1 MTMTTCKRR
10 VQTNGDLVVE
20 TRIPKWDPV
29 REGELIR
36 TLGGC
41 DNTSRPGFR
50 IDPPFAWETAHEAYF
65 GAVASAQD
73 LLEVTPV
80 STSIWWKQG
89 QICLMADLAQ
99 RTLEQV
105 MCPVTR
111 PQRLP
116 RVRPPCPLRQRT

>member
-1 MTMTTCKRR
+1 MWNWAHMKLFMR
-10 VQTNGDLVVE
+10 
-20 TRIPKWDPV
+20 P
-29 REGELIR
+29 
-36 TLGGC
+36 C

-89 QICLMADLAQ
+89 QICLMAD
-99 RTLEQV
+99 
-105 MCPVTR
+105 PG
-111 PQRLP
+111 
-116 RVRPPCPLRQRT
+116 

>member
-73 LLEVTPV
+73 LLMRTDSPIMRTQRPFFWPLFFEKKTA
-80 STSIWWKQG
+80 
-89 QICLMADLAQ
+89 QI
-99 RTLEQV
+99 
-105 MCPVTR
+105 
-111 PQRLP
+111 
-116 RVRPPCPLRQRT
+116 